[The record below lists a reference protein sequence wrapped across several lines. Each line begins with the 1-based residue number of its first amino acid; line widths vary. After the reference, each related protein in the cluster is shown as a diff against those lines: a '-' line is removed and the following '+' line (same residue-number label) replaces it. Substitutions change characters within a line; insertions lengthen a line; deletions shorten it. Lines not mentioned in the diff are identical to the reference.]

1 MKDGVGGGYPEAWR
15 KSDQSA
21 ITIRVMDAND
31 NEPYFDWQQKEVK
44 VLENAGKLY
53 KLCLYDKE

>member
-1 MKDGVGGGYPEAWR
+1 MKDGVGGGYPEAYR
-15 KSDQSA
+15 KSDQSE
-21 ITIRVMDAND
+21 ITVRVMDAND
-31 NEPYFDWQQKEVK
+31 NAPYFDWQQKEVK

>member
-1 MKDGVGGGYPEAWR
+1 M
-15 KSDQSA
+15 
-21 ITIRVMDAND
+21 TIRVKDAND
-31 NEPYFDWQQKEVK
+31 NAPYFDWQQKEVK